1 MKKLI
6 KILLLILLFL
16 LASACSKQKEVSPEE
31 PILIGLSFDSLVVE
45 RWQRDMEI
53 IVANANQEGFEVDVR
68 IANESVERQIS
79 QIEDMI
85 NSGVKVLIILPN
97 DADSLSEVIL
107 KAKRQGIYVIAYDRL
122 IKNAPVDLYISFDNR
137 GIGKTLAMELIGE
150 SDLESRTS
158 PLNLV
163 IINGDPKDNNAHLLN
178 EGYYDV
184 IRTLVATGEINI
196 VSEVWANEWREDI
209 AKSAIEDLVLS
220 ETHMDGVI
228 AANDVLA
235 TGAIHVLSEF
245 KLAGEVIVVS
255 QDAELSACQRI
266 VEGTQLATIYK
277 PINDLAVETVNAAV
291 EVLNGKE
298 VPYGETIWNG
308 EHEIP
313 FKKLDFQVV
322 NKSTIKEIIIDS
334 GFHSEE
340 NVYLHVN
347 LEQE

>member
-1 MKKLI
+1 MLV
-6 KILLLILLFL
+6 L
-16 LASACSKQKEVSPEE
+16 SACSKQVEVSTDK

-53 IVANANQEGFEVDVR
+53 IIANANQEGFEVDVR

-85 NSGVKVLIILPN
+85 DSGVKVLVILPN
-97 DADSLSEVIL
+97 DADSLSEVII

-122 IKNAPVDLYISFDNR
+122 IKNAPIDLYISFDNR
-137 GIGKTLAMELIGE
+137 GIGKSLAEELIEE
-150 SDLESRTS
+150 SILEQRTT
-158 PLNLV
+158 PLNLA

-184 IRTLVATGEINI
+184 IRTLIATGEINV

-220 ETHMDGVI
+220 ETKIDGII

-245 KLAGEVIVVS
+245 KLAGDVIVVS

-291 EVLNGKE
+291 EILNERE

-308 EHEIP
+308 EREVP
-313 FKKLDFQVV
+313 FKKLEFQVV
-322 NKSTIKEIIIDS
+322 NEATIKAIIIDS

-340 NVYLHVN
+340 DVYLHVN
-347 LEQE
+347 QP